1 MENNASPLADFQSM
15 EFDSRRE
22 YKWFVYFDQAN
33 ADRQHTGYVEN
44 LRELQ
49 NFATRYSPDRLY
61 RDFVKIYDATE
72 INVNPKTLDLI
83 AEISESYYDDAANIN
98 YLFTLIYFALLSEHN
113 KKNQQLGKRI
123 KRLAVYQALFDKV
136 QAEEVRYHVPRKWW
150 LIDAQCSQRGF

>member
-1 MENNASPLADFQSM
+1 MENNAFPLADFQSM
-15 EFDSRRE
+15 EFDSRSK

-49 NFATRYSPDRLY
+49 NFATKYPSERIY

-72 INVNPKTLDLI
+72 ININPNTLDLI
-83 AEISESYYDDAANIN
+83 AEISESYDDDAGEIN
-98 YLFTLIYFALLSEHN
+98 YLFTIIYFAMLSEQ
-113 KKNQQLGKRI
+113 NQKDKQLGKRI
-123 KRLAVYQALFDKV
+123 KRLAIYQALFDKV
-136 QAEEVRYHVPRKWW
+136 QAEEVRYYAPRKWW

>member
-1 MENNASPLADFQSM
+1 MENNASPLADVQSM

-83 AEISESYYDDAANIN
+83 AEISESYDDDAANIN
-98 YLFTLIYFALLSEHN
+98 YLFTLIYFAMLS
-113 KKNQQLGKRI
+113 
-123 KRLAVYQALFDKV
+123 
-136 QAEEVRYHVPRKWW
+136 
-150 LIDAQCSQRGF
+150 

>member
-15 EFDSRRE
+15 EFDSRSK

-33 ADRQHTGYVEN
+33 SNRLQTGYVEN

-49 NFATRYSPDRLY
+49 NFAAKYSPERIY

-72 INVNPKTLDLI
+72 ININPNTLDLI
-83 AEISESYYDDAANIN
+83 AEISESYDDDAAKIN
-98 YLFTLIYFALLSEHN
+98 YLFTIIYFAMLSEQN
-113 KKNQQLGKRI
+113 KKDQQLGKRI
-123 KRLAVYQALFDKV
+123 KRLAIYQALFDKV
-136 QAEEVRYHVPRKWW
+136 QAEEVRYYVPRKWW